1 MSTDRWIY
9 YDFSEE
15 QVLADRR
22 NLVKKDAF
30 FSFNVCFSCEGG
42 SFLLLVDSPRNQT
55 EPFGLQEV
63 SVNGRVFDMRKDSI
77 PYFISSRGGREGIFL
92 DLPAGES
99 LLQVKGKNE
108 AEEPEKHVR
117 ISLIKDL
124 FSPTEKAAPCSVFY
138 DFPPEEPEREKPK
151 AEAAIP
157 SGFIPGIGCR
167 PVPGRFGFVKGDGVL
182 DSTMFTLGTI
192 CKMYMT
198 GHPRYKKPFL
208 WHYSTCPDGENS
220 YRGSV
225 PPARTPITGDKVTV
239 NNISCTWETDF
250 SGEKF
255 RCTYS
260 LASPG
265 IITESSKNIMT
276 LSQLE
281 YAGNYRYAL
290 LVRKG
295 GKAEVCSLQNL
306 SLENMGENFLLL
318 FSCTEFP
325 DLPLLLVFQKKP
337 RSVKVVCDE
346 KTHRLSKIVFESCPL
361 LITSTP
367 YGIESF
373 DPIAPDNVEFIKKS
387 LKLCR
392 FWSRAFL
399 AYPIRCEEYYKHDEE
414 KCRTQIFHKFSFRYI
429 KDDWGTVPLELAP
442 LPPVAQLSGV
452 METDENEDFFF
463 PTQFGPLKGKK
474 NSSVSLYS
482 LPWMPCERKFP
493 LLDTS
498 DKTVL
503 PALLKQGFDQYME
516 FVSSFPP
523 PAQSYPYAGAF
534 LEPFAFAS
542 ALTNFLSEED
552 QAELRKKLAHALSFI
567 CSEEATGDYKVI
579 AWGQVMRSSPE
590 DRELIDYYADPALR
604 HLALK
609 LWNTRKEPFTG
620 REYTVCYLNVTCLSR
635 GVLKKAT
642 REEIK
647 NLAVPL
653 IENDWGLGLTFYYIF
668 LAVLGTG
675 DMEPLRKSFPL
686 LKSAFHFFEIFHD
699 WACMGSGYSE
709 NGVAWCEGANYG
721 AFTAFTQ
728 LCELLEEKESLS
740 LARYYSSKQFAL
752 RMGIFRASY
761 YYFHKYFGIPPYDI
775 CQSFR
780 EGNQIFGQFLCAP
793 NDVKKDGYRPFTLY
807 KMSTEGLYGE
817 LFEGARKFFP
827 EDWKRVRALVGKDMH
842 DQKDGSP
849 ATWGILEQTAVY
861 LMSLALDQNVPSE
874 FFEKELAALKEKGF
888 LMRKWRGIHIFSRR
902 LPENAWEVQLRAWN
916 RMKEHPLWLT
926 LWKGVSLLSAEW
938 TGKEACLRVKR
949 HDLPETEKAFVRFGC
964 RKAPSA
970 IIFNGKKAEAK
981 FDERNASLEIKIP
994 CDGVLSCLYEEK
1006 Y

>member
-1 MSTDRWIY
+1 MSSDRWIY
-9 YDFSEE
+9 YDFSGEK
-15 QVLADRR
+15 VLEDRQ
-22 NLVKKDAF
+22 NLVKEGSFFAF
-30 FSFNVCFSCEGG
+30 DVRFSCEEGG
-42 SFLLLVDSPRNQT
+42 SFLLLVDCPRNQN

-63 SVNGRVFDMRKDSI
+63 SVNGRVYDMREDSL
-77 PYFISSRGGREGIFL
+77 PYFIGPHGGREGIFL

-99 LLQVKGKNE
+99 LLKIKGKTE
-108 AEEPEKHVR
+108 AKEPEKHVR
-117 ISLIKDL
+117 LSLVKDL
-124 FSPTEKAAPCSVFY
+124 FPPAEKVASYSVFY
-138 DFPPEEPEREKPK
+138 DLTPEEPEREKAK
-151 AEAAIP
+151 EEDSIP
-157 SGFIPGIGCR
+157 PGFLPGIGCR
-167 PVPGRFGFVKGDGVL
+167 QVPGRFGFVKGDGVL
-182 DSTMFTLGTI
+182 DSTMFTLGTV
-192 CKMYMT
+192 CKMYMA
-198 GHPRYKKPFL
+198 GHPRYKKPFI
-208 WHYSTCPDGENS
+208 WHYSTFPDGENS
-220 YRGSV
+220 YRGSAT
-225 PPARTPITGDKVTV
+225 PARTPITGDKVTI
-239 NNISCTWETDF
+239 NHLSSTWETDF
-250 SGEKF
+250 SGTKF

-265 IITESSKNIMT
+265 IITESSGDVMT

-295 GKAEVCSLQNL
+295 GKAQVCSLDNL
-306 SLENMGENFLLL
+306 SLEDMGENFLLL

-337 RSVKVVCDE
+337 GSVKVVYDE
-346 KTHRLSKIVFESCPL
+346 KTRRLSKIVFGSCPL

-373 DPIAPDNVEFIKKS
+373 DPIAPDDEDFIRKS
-387 LKLCR
+387 LRICR

-399 AYPIRCEEYYKHDEE
+399 AYPVRCEEYYRHDEE
-414 KCRTQIFHKFSFRYI
+414 KRRTQILQKFSFRYI
-429 KDDWGTVPLELAP
+429 EDDWGTVPLELAP
-442 LPPVAQLSGV
+442 LPPVSQLSGV
-452 METDENEDFFF
+452 MEADENEDFFF
-463 PTQFGPLKGKK
+463 PSQFGPLKGKK
-474 NSSVSLYS
+474 NSSTSRYS

-493 LLDTS
+493 LLDAS
-498 DKTVL
+498 DKTLL
-503 PALLKQGFDQYME
+503 PALLKQGFDPYMD
-516 FVSSFPP
+516 FVQAFPP

-534 LEPFAFAS
+534 LEPYAFAS

-552 QAELRKKLAHALSFI
+552 QAKLRNNLARALCFI
-567 CSEEATGDYKVI
+567 CDEEATGDYRVI
-579 AWGQVMRSSPE
+579 DWSKLMRSSPE
-590 DRELIDYYADPALR
+590 DGELIDYYADPALR

-620 REYTVCYLNVTCLSR
+620 QEYTVCYLNAFYFSE
-635 GVLKKAT
+635 GALKKAT
-642 REEIK
+642 REEIR

-668 LAVLGTG
+668 LAALGSG
-675 DMEPLRKSFPL
+675 DVEPIRKCFPL

-709 NGVAWCEGANYG
+709 NGVTWCEGANYG

-780 EGNQIFGQFLCAP
+780 EGNQIYGQFLCAP
-793 NDVKKDGYRPFTLY
+793 KDIKKDGYRPFTLY

-842 DQKDGSP
+842 EQTECSP
-849 ATWGILEQTAVY
+849 ASWGILEQTAVY
-861 LMSLALDQNVPSE
+861 LMSLALDPNVPSE
-874 FFEKELAALKEKGF
+874 FFEKELFSLKEKGL
-888 LMRKWRGIHIFSRR
+888 LMGKWRGIHIFSRR
-902 LPENAWEVQLRAWN
+902 LPENAWEVQLKAWN

-938 TGKEACLRVKR
+938 TGKEARLRVKR
-949 HDLPETEKAFVRFGC
+949 HDLPEGEFSFVRFGC
-964 RKAPSA
+964 RKAPLA
-970 IIFNGKKAEAK
+970 ILFNGKKAEGK
-981 FDERNASLEIKIP
+981 FDGKSSSLEIKIP
-994 CDGVLSCLYEEK
+994 CDGILTCIYEEK
-1006 Y
+1006 